1 MSPARSIPIVDIQ
14 TSKVAKSGVMRLE
27 SKNLTNG
34 YLGKRVRDLGWR
46 HEFGFHQCI
55 ETMIRDGVS
64 QISMKLK
71 TRKELK
77 TSLWGTLPCK
87 SSAGE
92 TENLGASEVGCSFY

>member
-1 MSPARSIPIVDIQ
+1 MDIQ

-55 ETMIRDGVS
+55 ETMIRDGVP

-92 TENLGASEVGCSFY
+92 AENLGASEVGCSFY